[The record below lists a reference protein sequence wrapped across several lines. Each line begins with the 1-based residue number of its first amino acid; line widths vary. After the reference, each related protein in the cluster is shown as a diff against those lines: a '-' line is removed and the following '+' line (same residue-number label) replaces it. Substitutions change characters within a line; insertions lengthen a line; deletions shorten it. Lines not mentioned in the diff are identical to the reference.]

1 MRAEYSRR
9 GSSRRTPGAKPL
21 APSSLPIVALLNRA
35 TAARSIRVVAR
46 RAWRLVRLVGIG
58 LVAGAAAGFLAGGVG
73 SRLAMRA
80 VTLLAGPEHRGE
92 LTEAQAVVGEITVD
106 GTGFLL
112 VAGTFLGLAGGL
124 LYLAVRPWLPG
135 SAATRG
141 LAFGLWL
148 LSSLGWVVI
157 DGDNVDFRLFVPS
170 AVSVGLFASLYLLF
184 GLVVATIVERLDRG
198 GGRRS
203 ANRVLAFASYLVIAT
218 AVAWGLGRDI
228 ASLRAIF

>member
-1 MRAEYSRR
+1 
-9 GSSRRTPGAKPL
+9 
-21 APSSLPIVALLNRA
+21 VALLTRA
-35 TAARSIRVVAR
+35 TAAPSIRIVAR
-46 RAWRLVRLVGIG
+46 RVVRFVRLVAVG

-80 VTLLAGPEHRGE
+80 VSLLAGPEHRGE
-92 LTEAQAVVGEITVD
+92 LTEAQAVVGEITVG

-135 SAATRG
+135 RAVTRG
-141 LAFGLWL
+141 LAFGVWL
-148 LSSLGWVVI
+148 LLVLGWVVI

-184 GLVVATIVERLDRG
+184 GLMTAPLVERLDRR
-198 GGRRS
+198 GGRRP
-203 ANRVLAFASYLVIAT
+203 ANRFLAFAGYL
-218 AVAWGLGRDI
+218 AVAAAIVWGLERDV
-228 ASLRAIF
+228 AALRAIF